1 MPGDVVRF
9 RAGDTFAGILRMDES
24 GSSKKPI
31 VFSSYGEGSRPV
43 IDGSLGGGGD
53 PVTAILIQDQD
64 HIEISN
70 LTIRNFRKR
79 SRKGVSDFDSYGIYV
94 KNSGK
99 RVLRGFNFHH
109 LTVEDIFPVRGRN
122 KFNREAFN
130 KTHVTGIRFE
140 TEPPFSL
147 KKVANTRD
155 IFIHSNLI
163 RRTAR
168 FGVVL
173 RHRASKSDAVRNTPA
188 NYDMNFIVLN
198 NRCEDLGGSCVLMHG
213 VSRGLLQGNTFVRS
227 GAMVEPE
234 LSVNRGSGAWFFR
247 SRNIVAQQNTAAF
260 SRGRMDSAGI
270 HVDYGNENVLVQYNF
285 SYHNE
290 GYATEI
296 LGDNKNII
304 WRYNISVG
312 DGTRETGVL
321 RPEGGKSQHPGR
333 TIHVSDYSR
342 PLRKQSEGVHI
353 YNNTYVVTSNS
364 TPGIELNGKDIN
376 VWNNLFV
383 VEKDAY
389 LGRNINVVW
398 SKDDPVDVRG
408 NVFSGSVS
416 QKFLAL
422 DNNALTAQLSFD
434 DDQKRAE
441 SYALS
446 VEQVNRFATGQPV
459 INPAFPAAGKGI
471 FDHVSEVADTDFF
484 GNTISH
490 LPGFVGAGYK

>member
-1 MPGDVVRF
+1 MRF

-43 IDGSLGGGGD
+43 IDGSLGVGGD
-53 PVTAILIQDQD
+53 PVAAIFIQDQD

-109 LTVEDIFPVRGRN
+109 LTVEDIFPIRGRN

-130 KTHVTGIRFE
+130 KTSVTGIRFE
-140 TEPPFSL
+140 TEPPFSS

-155 IFIHSNLI
+155 VFVHSNLI

-173 RHRASKSDAVRNTPA
+173 RHRASKSDVVRNTLA
-188 NYDMNFIVLN
+188 NYDINFIVLN

-247 SRNIVAQQNTAAF
+247 SRNIVAQHNTAAF

-285 SYHNE
+285 SYNNE
-290 GYATEI
+290 GYGTEI

-333 TIHVSDYSR
+333 TIHVTDYSR
-342 PLRKQSEGVHI
+342 PLRKQSEGVYI

-364 TPGIELNGKDIN
+364 TPGIELNGKDVN

-383 VEKDAY
+383 VEKDAH
-389 LGRNINVVW
+389 LGKNINVVW
-398 SKDDPVDVRG
+398 SKDDPVDVQS

-416 QKFLAL
+416 QKFFGL
-422 DNNALTAQLSFD
+422 DSNAKQAKINFDGDYRSSESF
-434 DDQKRAE
+434 
-441 SYALS
+441 ALS
-446 VEQVNRFATGQPV
+446 MDQVNQISSVEAVNQPD
-459 INPAFPAAGKGI
+459 FPAAGRGI
-471 FDHVSEVADTDFF
+471 FAHISEKPDVEFF
-484 GNTISH
+484 GNKIAH
-490 LPGFVGAGYK
+490 LPGFVGAGYKKSLER